1 MLRQAQ
7 HRLSSFRL
15 HLDSMCYLCA
25 MHSRSNDDNQ
35 LIFGIRAVSEA
46 ISAGKEI
53 DRMFVQEGLQN
64 NLFNDLRKICR
75 EHEVHFSMVPVYKLN
90 KIAPGKNHQGVVA
103 FLSTITYYDIEQL
116 LPEIFESGKTPLI
129 LILDRITDVRNFGAI
144 ARSAECAGVDAIVIP
159 SRGAAQVN
167 GDAIKTSA
175 GALHKIP
182 VCREENLKNTIEF
195 LKNSGLKIVSCT
207 EKGSEPVY
215 NADLKGPVAVI
226 MGSEEDG
233 VSGEYI
239 KRSDAKVLIPMK
251 GEISSLNV
259 SVATGIILFEVLRQ
273 RSL

>member
-1 MLRQAQ
+1 MREA
-7 HRLSSFRL
+7 
-15 HLDSMCYLCA
+15 
-25 MHSRSNDDNQ
+25 RSDDNQ
-35 LIFGIRAVSEA
+35 MIFGIRAVSEA
-46 ISAGKEI
+46 ITAGKEI
-53 DRMFVQEGLQN
+53 DRLFVQEGLQSG
-64 NLFNDLRKICR
+64 LFNDLRKVCR

-116 LPEIFESGKTPLI
+116 LPTIFESGKTPII

-144 ARSAECAGVDAIVIP
+144 ARSAECAGVDAIIIP

-182 VCREENLKNTIEF
+182 VCREENLKNTIDF
-195 LKNSGLKIVSCT
+195 LKESGLTIVSCT

-215 NADLKGPVAVI
+215 NVDLKGPVAII

-233 VSGEYI
+233 VSGEYLR
-239 KRSDAKVLIPMK
+239 KSDAKVLIPMK

-273 RSL
+273 RSN